1 MISFGRT
8 PWRSA
13 MTRAGRWIGDAS
25 YLQKWLILGVL
36 IGTMAGVGA
45 IVFYEALTVCTHFF
59 LGTLAG
65 YHVPTPAGEGGHRA
79 SATFSRPWAIP
90 LIVGLGALLG
100 AILVFRFAPEAEG
113 HGTDAA
119 IYAVHHNPRG
129 IRFRVV
135 LVKIVASALTIGS
148 GGSGGREGPT
158 GQISAGFASLLA
170 RELELSPGDARI
182 AVVTGIG
189 SGIGAIFGA
198 PLGGAVLA
206 TEILYRDDFD
216 AEALLP
222 SFVASSVAYVI
233 FGAFIG
239 FTPLFGFAGGYHFT
253 DPADLPWFALIGVLG
268 GLIGLLYAKGFYGV
282 AGLFG
287 KIPIPR
293 WTKPAIGGV
302 IVGLIALAIPE
313 VLGTGYGWIQ
323 QGLGR
328 QILTL
333 PLWIVLIL
341 PFARILA
348 TGLSIG
354 SGGSGGIFG
363 PGMIIGAFVGASIWR
378 LFEPVVPSM
387 GHSPAPYV
395 IIGMMCCFGGISRA
409 PLAVMLMVAE
419 MTGSLSILGPA
430 MIAVGLAWFIV
441 RRDDDT
447 IYRSQLRSRADAPA
461 QRLLVGMP
469 ILSTIPTQLA
479 MAPPRLLVTGGTSIE
494 TAVDQ
499 LTSVGLTGAPMVD
512 DNGRF
517 EGTISL
523 DRLLS
528 SAEEHGQ
535 RLDSLVDVAAPTV
548 SDTAYLDVA
557 VDAITASSQHWV
569 SVLDSDRQVVGTVA
583 TSDVVRGY
591 RLGLLASLRETSV
604 NGAAGSDR
612 VFIGSGSAL
621 VGRSLSESRLPASI
635 IVTTIQRHQD
645 LVVPTGSTKFEVGD
659 ELVLIGEASDIDM
672 IRVMATAGD
681 GHATDHLDGKIAQEA
696 PVVDQLRSP
705 QLLAT
710 GYTTRGGVLH
720 LPGDP
725 GHTERTNI
733 GRSSRNADEPDDE
746 DGITDD
752 DGPPCSA
759 PESS

>member
-1 MISFGRT
+1 MTIVGRT
-8 PWRSA
+8 AWRAA
-13 MTRAGRWIGDAS
+13 MTRAGRWLDDAT

-45 IVFYEALTVCTHFF
+45 IVFYESLLAATHFF

-65 YHVPTPAGEGGHRA
+65 YHPPTPAGEGGHRA
-79 SATFSRPWAIP
+79 SASFTRPWAIP
-90 LIVGLGALLG
+90 LVVGLGALLG

-119 IYAVHHNPRG
+119 ISAVHHNPRG
-129 IRFRVV
+129 IRFRAVV
-135 LVKIVASALTIGS
+135 VKIVASALTIGS

-170 RELELSPGDARI
+170 RELDLSPADARI

-189 SGIGAIFGA
+189 SGIGANFGA

-222 SFVASSVAYVI
+222 SFVASLVGYVI
-233 FGAFIG
+233 FGSFIG

-253 DPADLPWFALIGVLG
+253 DPAHLPWFALIGVLG
-268 GLIGLLYAKGFYGV
+268 GLIGLLYAKSFYGI
-282 AGLFG
+282 ADLFAR
-287 KIPIPR
+287 IPLPR
-293 WTKPAIGGV
+293 WIKPAIGGV

-328 QILTL
+328 QLLTL

-363 PGMIIGAFVGASIWR
+363 PGMIIGAFIGASVWR

-441 RRDDDT
+441 RRSDDT

-461 QRLLVGMP
+461 QRMLVGMP
-469 ILSTIPTQLA
+469 VLGNVPVLQA
-479 MAPPRLLVTGGTSIE
+479 MAQPRLVITGGTPV
-494 TAVDQ
+494 AAARAQ
-499 LTSVGLTGAPMVD
+499 LDEAGVTGAPVVD
-512 DNGRF
+512 GNGRF
-517 EGTISL
+517 EGAITL
-523 DRLLS
+523 DRLREDG
-528 SAEEHGQ
+528 SAPGH
-535 RLDSLVDVAAPTV
+535 RLESLIDVSAPTV
-548 SDTAYLDVA
+548 SESADLDVA
-557 VDAITASSQHWV
+557 VDAIIASSQHWV
-569 SVLDSDRQVVGTVA
+569 PVVDPDRRVVGIVA

-591 RLGLLASLRETSV
+591 RLGLLASLQKVSADGEDT
-604 NGAAGSDR
+604 GADRVRIDAGSP
-612 VFIGSGSAL
+612 L
-621 VGRSLSESRLPASI
+621 VGRSLSGADLPASI
-635 IVTTIQRHQD
+635 IVTTIQRQRD
-645 LVVPTGSTKFEVGD
+645 LVVPSGSTTFEAGD
-659 ELVLIGEASDIDM
+659 ELVLIGRTSDTDALRASASGVRQSPDDHGSDEAS
-672 IRVMATAGD
+672 
-681 GHATDHLDGKIAQEA
+681 
-696 PVVDQLRSP
+696 
-705 QLLAT
+705 
-710 GYTTRGGVLH
+710 
-720 LPGDP
+720 
-725 GHTERTNI
+725 ERT
-733 GRSSRNADEPDDE
+733 GDVLGS
-746 DGITDD
+746 
-752 DGPPCSA
+752 
-759 PESS
+759 

>member
-1 MISFGRT
+1 MPAFGRT
-8 PWRSA
+8 SWRA
-13 MTRAGRWIGDAS
+13 ATTRASRWLGEAS

-45 IVFYEALTVCTHFF
+45 IVFYEALLACTHFF

-79 SATFSRPWAIP
+79 SATFTRPWAIP
-90 LIVGLGALLG
+90 LVVGLGALLG
-100 AILVFRFAPEAEG
+100 AILVFQFAPEAEG

-119 IYAVHHNPRG
+119 ISAVHHNPRG
-129 IRFRVV
+129 IRFRAVI
-135 LVKIVASALTIGS
+135 VKIVASALTIGS

-170 RELELSPGDARI
+170 RELDLSPADARI

-222 SFVASSVAYVI
+222 SFVASLVGYVI

-239 FTPLFGFAGGYHFT
+239 FTPLFGFAGTYHFT
-253 DPADLPWFALIGVLG
+253 DPAHLPWFALIGVLG
-268 GLIGLLYAKGFYGV
+268 GLIGLLYAKSFYGI
-282 AGLFG
+282 AELFG
-287 KIPIPR
+287 RLSVPR
-293 WTKPAIGGV
+293 WVKPAIGGV

-328 QILTL
+328 QLLTL

-348 TGLSIG
+348 TSLSIG

-363 PGMIIGAFVGASIWR
+363 PGMVIGAFIGASVWR

-387 GHSPAPYV
+387 GHNPAPFV

-441 RRDDDT
+441 RRSDDT
-447 IYRSQLRSRADAPA
+447 IYRSQLKSRADAPA
-461 QRLLVGMP
+461 QRLLIGMP
-469 ILSTIPTQLA
+469 VLGSVPVRQA
-479 MAPPRLLVTGGTSIE
+479 MAPPRLVLNGGTSVAQCRHLLE
-494 TAVDQ
+494 Q
-499 LTSVGLTGAPMVD
+499 QGLTGAPVVD
-512 DNGRF
+512 GEGRF
-517 EGTISL
+517 EGTLSL
-523 DRLLS
+523 DGPKTMASESDRHVE
-528 SAEEHGQ
+528 A
-535 RLDSLVDVAAPTV
+535 LVDPAAPTV
-548 SDTAYLDVA
+548 PDSANLDVA
-557 VDAITASSQHWV
+557 VEAIASALQHWV
-569 SVLDSDRQVVGTVA
+569 PVLDSERKVVGTVA

-591 RLGLLASLRETSV
+591 RLGLLASLQRMNPADPDSS
-604 NGAAGSDR
+604 GGGSDR
-612 VFIGSGSAL
+612 VNIAPGSLLADQ
-621 VGRSLSESRLPASI
+621 SLRGAGLPLSVI
-635 IVTTIQRHQD
+635 ITTIQRNRD
-645 LVVPTGSTKFEVGD
+645 LVVPTGDTVLHPGD
-659 ELVLIGEASDIDM
+659 ELVLIGSSGDIADVRELAMAHAANPASADQNGT
-672 IRVMATAGD
+672 REPT
-681 GHATDHLDGKIAQEA
+681 HHPTPFTDQ
-696 PVVDQLRSP
+696 
-705 QLLAT
+705 
-710 GYTTRGGVLH
+710 
-720 LPGDP
+720 
-725 GHTERTNI
+725 
-733 GRSSRNADEPDDE
+733 
-746 DGITDD
+746 
-752 DGPPCSA
+752 
-759 PESS
+759 